1 MKISLEIKFIRFLIG
16 GFGTIGQLFNH
27 FQVYNFKIISF
38 WLRIKQMYNSMS
50 KTTHVSKIQ
59 VFLMTEILWDADFF
73 PENSNTKYV

>member
-16 GFGTIGQLFNH
+16 GFGISS
-27 FQVYNFKIISF
+27 IIQSFPSLQSF

-59 VFLMTEILWDADFF
+59 VFLMTEILWVADFF

>member
-16 GFGTIGQLFNH
+16 GFGISSIIQS